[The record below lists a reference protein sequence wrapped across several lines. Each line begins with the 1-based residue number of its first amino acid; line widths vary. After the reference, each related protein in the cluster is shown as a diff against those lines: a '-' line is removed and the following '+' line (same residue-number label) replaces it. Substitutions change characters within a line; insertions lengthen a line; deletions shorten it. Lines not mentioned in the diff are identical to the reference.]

1 MFLKMIRTFILG
13 GGGVSLPHPASEPP
27 GRQQE
32 LSEAITPLLETFK
45 LPQEMKLKLL

>member
-1 MFLKMIRTFILG
+1 MIRTFIL